1 MMEQEVFWEKLRKI
15 VREEIAFGLR
25 TYSAVK
31 KTEKAYTIAEFCA
44 RFQISKPTLYEW
56 IKAGK
61 ITPIRIGRR
70 VFFSKKDVEELLE

>member
-1 MMEQEVFWEKLRKI
+1 MEQEVFWEKLRKI

-25 TYSAVK
+25 TFYSVRK
-31 KTEKAYTIAEFCA
+31 VEKAYTIREFCE

-61 ITPIRIGRR
+61 ITPVKIGRR
-70 VFFSKKDVEELLE
+70 VYFNKSDVEQLLG